1 MRKLISILL
10 VLLTLLSCAVAEE
23 TDSAELLEFDLGNFK
38 LPLPSDVVYDVNDGE
53 IVENEDFLTFYQDS
67 ETTDSIV
74 YTQKLSV
81 SMNTNVV
88 NFDEFDP
95 VTEALSSNLVETF
108 LYLSL
113 GASVEPIDY
122 SESELLEYGGL
133 PCAYS
138 SGRLWVNCSQMGI
151 DEAAMVYYERYVF
164 SDERFGTYVFNLLTD
179 DPSDGNDPLHEIL
192 SSITWSL

>member
-23 TDSAELLEFDLGNFK
+23 ADSAELLEFDLGNFK
-38 LPLPSDVVYDVNDGE
+38 LLVPSDIVYDANEGE
-53 IVENEDFLTFYQDS
+53 INENEDFLTFYQDS
-67 ETTDSIV
+67 ETMDSIV

-95 VTEALSSNLVETF
+95 STEALASNIVETF
-108 LYLSL
+108 LYGNL
-113 GASVEPIDY
+113 GASVEPIDL

-138 SGRLWVNCSQMGI
+138 SGSLWMDCSQMGI
-151 DEAAMVYYERYVF
+151 DEATIVYYERYVF
-164 SDERFGTYVFNLLTD
+164 SDERFGTYVFNLVTD
-179 DPSDGNDPLHEIL
+179 NPDDIDPLHEIL
-192 SSITWSL
+192 SSITWNL